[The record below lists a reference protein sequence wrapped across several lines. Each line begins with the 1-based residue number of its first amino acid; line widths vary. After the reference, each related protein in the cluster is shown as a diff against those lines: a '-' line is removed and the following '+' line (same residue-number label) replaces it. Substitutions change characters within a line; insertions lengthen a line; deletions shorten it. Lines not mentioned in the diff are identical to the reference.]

1 MNKKQRIAH
10 GQEASNITYSTI
22 VFNFDVCRLSKPVS
36 STNYVMA
43 TAWGRRQREG
53 QKSRENN
60 NYTRVSRIF
69 VHFFAVADCTT
80 TTWICLISRFMED
93 VNKRRR
99 IFLCWLESG
108 PQQINS
114 REKAAGYI
122 WHPNSNLISILSPLP
137 FLIIPYQSRR
147 PPHWLPPSVL
157 FIFII
162 NKSAL
167 WYDVYIL
174 GNC

>member
-1 MNKKQRIAH
+1 MTFRSKTKTTTRTTSQKIDSPEDSLGSLSNHDGDGNKNAEK
-10 GQEASNITYSTI
+10 SNGL
-22 VFNFDVCRLSKPVS
+22 LSQTTTLHV
-36 STNYVMA
+36 
-43 TAWGRRQREG
+43 R
-53 QKSRENN
+53 
-60 NYTRVSRIF
+60 
-69 VHFFAVADCTT
+69 HCTT
-80 TTWICLISRFMED
+80 TMWKCLISRFMED

-99 IFLCWLESG
+99 IFLSWLESG

-147 PPHWLPPSVL
+147 PPHRLSPSVL
-157 FIFII
+157 FIFIM
-162 NKSAL
+162 KSVL